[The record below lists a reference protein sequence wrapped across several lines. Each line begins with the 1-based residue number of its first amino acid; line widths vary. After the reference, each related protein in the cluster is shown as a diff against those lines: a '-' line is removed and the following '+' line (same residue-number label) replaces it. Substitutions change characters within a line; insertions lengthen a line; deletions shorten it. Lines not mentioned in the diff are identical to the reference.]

1 MNNICFNERQGVWT
15 TKYDWNPTISE
26 NINGNF
32 FSIGGS
38 NNQDESNNNIW
49 SHNLENVN
57 PTQWF
62 NEQHCFEFE
71 FVVNEPQGVH
81 KIIEN
86 LQILSNNVQPEQL
99 TFEIIGDAYQ
109 FNKERIIHLARAEQ
123 TNFIGERINSNLTNK
138 ESNTTIPSLEERNVS
153 KEVLEFKDGDSTIY
167 DSDGSLLYPWVK
179 NVSKIKHFSGLNWD
193 QTVNNVTY
201 IKRDKRTRQYHFII
215 PQECRNIETFGRR
228 LGNIHYKEDS
238 WYTNVEPLIY
248 DPRINELDITKSEL
262 KEKPNLERK
271 VEYRSARIRDKWV
284 KIKVRYTGE
293 DLAIITAIRTIMN
306 V

>member
-1 MNNICFNERQGVWT
+1 MNNICFNERQDIWT
-15 TKYDWNPTISE
+15 TKYDWVPTVSE
-26 NINGNF
+26 NINGDY

-38 NNQDESNNNIW
+38 NDYDDSIFNNEIW
-49 SHNLENVN
+49 SHKVTEAH

-62 NEQHCFEFE
+62 DQQHPFEFE

-99 TFEIIGDAYQ
+99 TFEIIGDVYQ
-109 FNKERIIHLARAEQ
+109 FNKERISHLSREKE
-123 TNFIGERINSNLTNK
+123 NFTDGRIKSSLTNK
-138 ESNTTIPSLEERNVS
+138 NEFNIPNKTIDDAS
-153 KEVLEFKDGDSTIY
+153 KVEIPGLFKNKSQ
-167 DSDGSLLYPWVK
+167 
-179 NVSKIKHFSGLNWD
+179 IKHFSGITWD
-193 QTVNNVTY
+193 QMLEQFPELERN
-201 IKRDKRTRQYHFII
+201 KRTKQLHIKI

-228 LGNIHYKEDS
+228 LGNIYYKEDS
-238 WYTNVEPLIY
+238 WYTNVEPIIFDARLN
-248 DPRINELDITKSEL
+248 DPKATEEQLKTPGTKFNST
-262 KEKPNLERK
+262 
-271 VEYRSARIRDKWV
+271 RIRDKWC

>member
-1 MNNICFNERQGVWT
+1 MNNICFNERQDIWT

-26 NINGNF
+26 NINGTF

-38 NNQDESNNNIW
+38 NTDDDTNRDIW
-49 SHNLENVN
+49 SHDVTKAN
-57 PTQWF
+57 PTTWF
-62 NEQHCFEFE
+62 DKQHCFEFE
-71 FVVNEPQGVH
+71 FVVNDPQGVH

-109 FNKERIIHLARAEQ
+109 FNKERLMHLARGEEE
-123 TNFIGERINSNLTNK
+123 FIGDRINSNLTNK
-138 ESNTTIPSLEERNVS
+138 DDFNVPRKTPVNTTKFDMSKWIKNKSKVKIFQGTDWVGDMEDVS
-153 KEVLEFKDGDSTIY
+153 PAMDKD
-167 DSDGSLLYPWVK
+167 L
-179 NVSKIKHFSGLNWD
+179 
-193 QTVNNVTY
+193 
-201 IKRDKRTRQYHFII
+201 RTKQYLMSI

-228 LGNIHYKEDS
+228 LGNIQYKEDS
-238 WYTNVEPLIY
+238 WYTNVEPIIY
-248 DPRINELDITKSEL
+248 DARLNDPSITENTEITTGTKFNST
-262 KEKPNLERK
+262 
-271 VEYRSARIRDKWV
+271 RIRDKWV

>member
-1 MNNICFNERQGVWT
+1 MLELLNNICFNERQDIWT
-15 TKYDWNPTISE
+15 TKYDWTSTVSE
-26 NINGNF
+26 NINGDY

-38 NNQDESNNNIW
+38 NDDAEFNNKIW
-49 SHNLENVN
+49 SHNVIDSN

-62 NEQHCFEFE
+62 DQQHPFEFE

-99 TFEIIGDAYQ
+99 TFEIIGDSYQ
-109 FNKERIIHLARAEQ
+109 FNKERISHLARKKEDF
-123 TNFIGERINSNLTNK
+123 TDDRIKSSLTNK
-138 ESNTTIPSLEERNVS
+138 NEFNIPNKTVDDVNKVEIPNL
-153 KEVLEFKDGDSTIY
+153 FKNKSQ
-167 DSDGSLLYPWVK
+167 
-179 NVSKIKHFSGLNWD
+179 IKHFSGITWD
-193 QTVNNVTY
+193 QMLEQFPELERN
-201 IKRDKRTRQYHFII
+201 KRTKQLHIKI

-228 LGNIHYKEDS
+228 LGNIYYKEDS
-238 WYTNVEPLIY
+238 WYTNVEPIIFDARLN
-248 DPRINELDITKSEL
+248 DPKATEVQLETPGTKFNST
-262 KEKPNLERK
+262 
-271 VEYRSARIRDKWV
+271 RIRDKWC